1 MSNKL
6 KVISNF
12 GFNFNLDVSKPCE
25 LYVDRIP
32 TSPKNSVRFLW
43 VIEPNEVSKMKQKI
57 INNHHKFDFILAYDS
72 DILTKC
78 KNSILFPYGTTWI
91 NDFDFSIKKE
101 YSITS
106 IVGGKKM
113 CTNHL
118 LRHLLVDKINN
129 ITNIPVVLFNSSNNP
144 YLSGQN
150 LKTIQD
156 KKYKNEVFYS
166 QFHIAIENT
175 TQDNWFTEKLIDCFQ
190 SKTVPIYIG
199 CPNIGDFFDI
209 NGIIHATD
217 LDDLIEKCKLIDENT
232 YSNMLKYVEKN
243 YELSFK
249 YSDHIKS
256 LTEKIT
262 ELL

>member
-1 MSNKL
+1 MNKL
-6 KVISNF
+6 KIISNF
-12 GFNFNLDVSKPCE
+12 GLKFDLDTPTPCE
-25 LYVDRIP
+25 LYVDKIP
-32 TSPKNSVRFLW
+32 TTLKNSVRFLW
-43 VIEPNEVSKMKQKI
+43 VIEPDEVSKMKQRI
-57 INNHHKFDFILAYDS
+57 IDNHDKYDFILAYDT
-72 DILTKC
+72 DILSKC

-91 NDFDFSIKKE
+91 KDFDFTKEKE

-113 CTNHL
+113 CSNHP
-118 LRHLLVDKINN
+118 LRHLLIDKVNDV
-129 ITNIPVVLFNSSNNP
+129 TNIPVNLYNSVNKP
-144 YLSGQN
+144 YVGVKN
-150 LKTIQD
+150 LKTIQS
-156 KKYKNEVFYS
+156 KTYKNEVFYS

-199 CPNIGDFFDI
+199 CPNIGDFFDV

-217 LDDLIEKCKLIDENT
+217 LDDLIEKCKSINENT
-232 YSNMLKYVEKN
+232 YSNMLESIERN

-256 LTEKIT
+256 LSEKIT
-262 ELL
+262 ELI

>member
-1 MSNKL
+1 MEKL
-6 KVISNF
+6 KVFSNF
-12 GFNFNLDVSKPCE
+12 GFGFDMDVIEPCE
-25 LYVDRIP
+25 LYVDKIP
-32 TSPKNSVRFLW
+32 TTPKNSVRFLW
-43 VIEPNEVSKMKQKI
+43 VIEPDEVSKMKQRI
-57 INNHHKFDFILAYDS
+57 IDNHDKYDFILAYDT
-72 DILTKC
+72 DILSKC

-91 NDFDFSIKKE
+91 KDFDFTKEKE

-113 CTNHL
+113 CSNHP
-118 LRHLLVDKINN
+118 LRHLLIDKVNDV
-129 ITNIPVVLFNSSNNP
+129 TNIPVNLYNSVNKP
-144 YLSGQN
+144 YVGVKN
-150 LKTIQD
+150 LKTIQS
-156 KKYKNEVFYS
+156 KTYKNEVFYS

-199 CPNIGDFFDI
+199 CPNIGDFFDV

-217 LDDLIEKCKLIDENT
+217 LDDLIEKCKSINENT
-232 YSNMLKYVEKN
+232 YSNMLESIERN

-256 LTEKIT
+256 LSEKIT
-262 ELL
+262 ELI

>member
-1 MSNKL
+1 MNKL
-6 KVISNF
+6 KILSNF
-12 GFNFNLDVSKPCE
+12 GLRFDLDTPTPCE
-25 LYVDRIP
+25 LYVDKIP
-32 TSPKNSVRFLW
+32 TTPKNSVRFLW
-43 VIEPNEVSKMKQKI
+43 VIEPDEVSKMKQRI
-57 INNHHKFDFILAYDS
+57 IDNHDKYDFILAYDT
-72 DILTKC
+72 DILSKC
-78 KNSILFPYGTTWI
+78 KNAILFPYGTTWI
-91 NDFDFSIKKE
+91 KDFDFTKKKE

-113 CTNHL
+113 CSNHP
-118 LRHLLVDKINN
+118 LRHLLIDKVNDV
-129 ITNIPVVLFNSSNNP
+129 TNIPINLYNSTNKP
-144 YLSGQN
+144 YIAVKN
-150 LKTIQD
+150 LKTI
-156 KKYKNEVFYS
+156 KSKTYKNEVFYS

-217 LDDLIEKCKLIDENT
+217 LDDLIEKCKSINENT
-232 YSNMLKYVEKN
+232 YSNMLESIEKN

-256 LTEKIT
+256 LSEKIT